1 MGTPILPSIYALL
14 YNIIVS
20 IAGLF
25 TVLLFL

>member
-1 MGTPILPSIYALL
+1 MTPTIPNIFELM

-25 TVLLFL
+25 SVLLFL